1 MPKLGCRER
10 SGPKLN
16 TSVDSV
22 CVCAALWIPT
32 MFIHFFCQTLM
43 VRTGWD
49 VSGILR
55 KKKRSHGSRVKQ
67 TYDQASCHAHRWED
81 KRARDFCLCF
91 RLSVG
96 PGVLLYASMSAA
108 KNQMESC
115 SSESLRRNQRQRTH
129 FSSIAVA
136 YHGARKSFTADRF
149 KKPIERL
156 SVPARLLRGG
166 GFHGLQP
173 WHCARNM
180 FQTRALAKPSV
191 WFRGM
196 KQGGALK

>member
-16 TSVDSV
+16 TSVTV
-22 CVCAALWIPT
+22 CVCGCGPVNSY
-32 MFIHFFCQTLM
+32 HFFCQTLGPNR
-43 VRTGWD
+43 VRRLGHSSQKKNEAMA
-49 VSGILR
+49 VGSNNLR
-55 KKKRSHGSRVKQ
+55 PGKLPCSSLVG
-67 TYDQASCHAHRWED
+67 QARPW
-81 KRARDFCLCF
+81 FCLCF
-91 RLSVG
+91 RLSG
-96 PGVLLYASMSAA
+96 PGMLLCLQPKIRWKVARA
-108 KNQMESC
+108 N
-115 SSESLRRNQRQRTH
+115 LRRNQRQRTH

-136 YHGARKSFTADRF
+136 HHGARKSFTADRF